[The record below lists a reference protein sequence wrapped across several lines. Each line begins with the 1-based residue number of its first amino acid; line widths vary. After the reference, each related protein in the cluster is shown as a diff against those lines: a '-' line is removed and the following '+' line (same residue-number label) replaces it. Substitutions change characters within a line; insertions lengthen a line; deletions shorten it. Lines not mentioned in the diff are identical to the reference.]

1 MFFVVFFKKMPETN
15 FFMVARMGYH
25 ICPKGKGLMDE
36 LRVTQRGV
44 AFVLEED
51 DQNGF
56 CMFAI
61 ASQ

>member
-1 MFFVVFFKKMPETN
+1 
-15 FFMVARMGYH
+15 MVARMGYH